1 MPVRNAVYALQAAS
15 KPQYLS
21 SFHFP
26 KQKAINY
33 IMHCYTAKIVL
44 TMVYGQIST
53 NTAKMNK
60 VWDFF
65 CVCIYFR
72 TTIYVF
78 VLSKNNYWCTAVHK
92 QGLQPK
98 TQSIVLQL
106 NQLCFCYW
114 VLFCGVFSSL
124 EKQQGQPVSHLSYV
138 KDLLLVLKVNG
149 KREVSVQ
156 FET

>member
-53 NTAKMNK
+53 NTAKMNN

-92 QGLQPK
+92 QGLKPK

-106 NQLCFCYW
+106 NQLCF
-114 VLFCGVFSSL
+114 
-124 EKQQGQPVSHLSYV
+124 
-138 KDLLLVLKVNG
+138 LLLGFVWWGFFISRKIIGLASFSFEACQRFITCFESKWKERG
-149 KREVSVQ
+149 VSSI
-156 FET
+156 